1 MRALGS
7 GMNQMHTHERISH
20 RAQPQSFHI
29 ETGEVHPGV
38 ADGLATIPFM
48 RQPPWLL
55 GFFLF
60 AVSTTPL
67 SGADSETTVGIALFP
82 PNVMEGGSGQD
93 SYTGFDIELWEEV
106 RRVAEIE
113 SNYKLLPF
121 EQLLKAVKEGEVDA
135 AIAGITINGRRER
148 EMDFSH
154 PYMRSGLRILAGVNN
169 EESSLSRLLR
179 GVSESGFVKP
189 LGYLLGF
196 ILVCSHILFFAERG
210 SKSISRGY
218 FPGIFEAAWCILA
231 TVTTVG
237 YGDITPQ
244 RWVGRFVALLVMVT
258 GIALFGIIIA
268 EMSAGLTLAQL
279 SSDISG
285 PEDLLRRRVATVAGS
300 TSTDVIHE
308 FGAHLV
314 EVEEIEDAY
323 ALLEDREV
331 AAIVFDAPPLFQY
344 LKENAEGQVALVGP
358 LLNTESYGMAF
369 PNGSPLRE
377 EVNRALLD
385 LQEDGTYRRLYE
397 KWFGE
402 TP

>member
-1 MRALGS
+1 
-7 GMNQMHTHERISH
+7 
-20 RAQPQSFHI
+20 
-29 ETGEVHPGV
+29 
-38 ADGLATIPFM
+38 M

-55 GFFLF
+55 GLFFF
-60 AVSTTPL
+60 AVTTTSL

-82 PNVMEGGSGQD
+82 PNVMKGGAGQD

-106 RRVAEIE
+106 CRVAEIE
-113 SNYKLLPF
+113 SKFKLLPL

-154 PYMRSGLRILAGVNN
+154 PYMRSGLRILAGVND
-169 EESSLSRLLR
+169 EESTLFRLLR
-179 GVSESGFVKP
+179 GVSNSGILQP

-196 ILVCSHILFFAERG
+196 MLICSHILFYAERG

-258 GIALFGIIIA
+258 GIALFGIIVA
-268 EMSAGLTLAQL
+268 DLSAGLTLAQL

-285 PEDLLRRRVATVAGS
+285 PEDLRGRRVATVASS
-300 TSTDVIHE
+300 TSTDVIRG
-308 FGAHLV
+308 FRARLV

-323 ALLEDREV
+323 DLLEAGEV
-331 AAIVFDAPPLFQY
+331 DAIVFDAPPLFQY
-344 LKENAEGQVALVGP
+344 VKENGEGQAALVGP
-358 LLNTESYGMAF
+358 LLNTESYGVAF
-369 PNGSPLRE
+369 PHGSPLRE

>member
-1 MRALGS
+1 
-7 GMNQMHTHERISH
+7 MNQIHTHERISH
-20 RAQPQSFHI
+20 RTQPQAFRI
-29 ETGEVHPGV
+29 ATGRLHPD
-38 ADGLATIPFM
+38 ADDGLATIPFM
-48 RQPPWLL
+48 QQPPWLL

-60 AVSTTPL
+60 AISTTPL

-82 PNVMEGGSGQD
+82 PNVMEGGAGQD
-93 SYTGFDIELWEEV
+93 SYIGFDIELWEEV
-106 RRVAEIE
+106 RRAAEIE
-113 SNYKLLPF
+113 SKYKLLPF

-135 AIAGITINGRRER
+135 AIAGITINGSRER

-154 PYMRSGLRILAGVNN
+154 PYMRSGLRILAGVSN
-169 EESSLSRLLR
+169 EESSLFRLLR
-179 GVSESGFVKP
+179 GVTESGIVKP

-196 ILVCSHILFFAERG
+196 MLICSHILFFAERG

-231 TVTTVG
+231 TMTTVG

-244 RWVGRFVALLVMVT
+244 RWIGRFVALLVMVT
-258 GIALFGIIIA
+258 GISLFGIIIA
-268 EMSAGLTLAQL
+268 ELSAGLTLAQL
-279 SSDISG
+279 SIDING
-285 PEDLLRRRVATVAGS
+285 PEDLRRRRVATVAGS
-300 TSTDVIHE
+300 TSTDVIRG

-314 EVEEIEDAY
+314 EVQEIEDAY
-323 ALLEDREV
+323 GLLEAGEV
-331 AAIVFDAPPLFQY
+331 AAIVFDAPPLLQY
-344 LKENAEGQVALVGP
+344 VKESSESHFALVGP

-377 EVNRALLD
+377 KVNRVLLD
-385 LQEDGTYRRLYE
+385 LQEDGTHRRLYE

>member
-1 MRALGS
+1 
-7 GMNQMHTHERISH
+7 
-20 RAQPQSFHI
+20 
-29 ETGEVHPGV
+29 
-38 ADGLATIPFM
+38 M

-55 GFFLF
+55 GLFFF
-60 AVSTTPL
+60 AVTTTSL

-82 PNVMEGGSGQD
+82 PNVMKGGAGQD

-106 RRVAEIE
+106 RRAAEIE
-113 SNYKLLPF
+113 SKFKLLPL

-154 PYMRSGLRILAGVNN
+154 PYMRSGLRILAGVNG
-169 EESSLSRLLR
+169 EESTLFRLLR
-179 GVSESGFVKP
+179 GVSNSGILQP

-196 ILVCSHILFFAERG
+196 MLICSHILFYAERG

-258 GIALFGIIIA
+258 GIALFGIIVA
-268 EMSAGLTLAQL
+268 DLSAGLTLAQL

-285 PEDLLRRRVATVAGS
+285 PEDLRGRRVATVASS
-300 TSTDVIHE
+300 TSTDVIRG
-308 FGAHLV
+308 FRARLV

-323 ALLEDREV
+323 DLLEAGEV
-331 AAIVFDAPPLFQY
+331 DAIVFDAPPLFQY
-344 LKENAEGQVALVGP
+344 VKENGEGQAALVGP
-358 LLNTESYGMAF
+358 LLNTESYGVAF
-369 PNGSPLRE
+369 PHGSPLRE

>member
-1 MRALGS
+1 
-7 GMNQMHTHERISH
+7 
-20 RAQPQSFHI
+20 
-29 ETGEVHPGV
+29 
-38 ADGLATIPFM
+38 
-48 RQPPWLL
+48 
-55 GFFLF
+55 
-60 AVSTTPL
+60 
-67 SGADSETTVGIALFP
+67 
-82 PNVMEGGSGQD
+82 
-93 SYTGFDIELWEEV
+93 
-106 RRVAEIE
+106 
-113 SNYKLLPF
+113 
-121 EQLLKAVKEGEVDA
+121 
-135 AIAGITINGRRER
+135 
-148 EMDFSH
+148 MDFSH

-179 GVSESGFVKP
+179 GVSESGIQKP

-196 ILVCSHILFFAERG
+196 MLICSHILFFAERG
-210 SKSISRGY
+210 SKSISQDY

-231 TVTTVG
+231 TMTTVG

-268 EMSAGLTLAQL
+268 ELSAGLTLAQL

-285 PEDLLRRRVATVAGS
+285 PEDLRRRRVATVAGS
-300 TSTDVIHE
+300 TSTNVIRD

-314 EVEEIEDAY
+314 EVEEIDDAY
-323 ALLEDREV
+323 DLLEAGEV

-344 LKENAEGQVALVGP
+344 VKENAEGQVALVGRI
-358 LLNTESYGMAF
+358 LNTESYGMAF

-377 EVNRALLD
+377 KVNRALLD